1 MKYKTIL
8 ADPPWNYNNA
18 GFRGSCEK
26 HYSTMSIKNI
36 CALPV
41 FDLADDDSVLLEW
54 CTWPQLREGLEVMQA
69 WGFQYVTGFPWVKVT
84 DVSITLWNEI
94 EIKVPYGIGFWSRGC
109 TEFVLI
115 GRRGKANPPDKGFI
129 GLLSPNLFH
138 SRKPDDIYEYAE
150 SLPGP
155 YLELF
160 ARRERPGW
168 DVFGNEVSSSIQI
181 ETCHNKQNAR
191 EVRNEETTKT

>member
-1 MKYKTIL
+1 M
-8 ADPPWNYNNA
+8 
-18 GFRGSCEK
+18 
-26 HYSTMSIKNI
+26 
-36 CALPV
+36 
-41 FDLADDDSVLLEW
+41 
-54 CTWPQLREGLEVMQA
+54 
-69 WGFQYVTGFPWVKVT
+69 FPWVKIT
-84 DVSITLWNEI
+84 EVSRTLWDNI
-94 EIKVPYGIGFWSRGC
+94 AIKVPYGIGFWSRGC

-115 GRRGKANPPDKGFI
+115 GRKGKAKPPSNGFI

-168 DVFGNEVSSSIQI
+168 AVFGNELSSSIKI
-181 ETCHNKQNAR
+181 ETCHN
-191 EVRNEETTKT
+191 